1 MEKKFNYKLYK
12 AILSL
17 TQENLHISLLKFL
30 EKSYGKNRVVEHED
44 NFIYAV
50 GDIPICL
57 VAHLDTVHKQLPQQ
71 IFYDKEE
78 QVIWSPQGSGHDD
91 RAGVY
96 SIMELVKRGLR
107 PHVLFTWN
115 EEVGGIGA
123 TEAAQLLTGEGIDFC
138 IELDRRGEK
147 DSVYYDCDNPDF
159 EDFINSFGF
168 ETAIG
173 SFSDISLVCPTWG
186 CAGVNLSIGY
196 QNEHT
201 PQEILYVDWMM
212 NTIDKVEQILLS
224 KDYDKEKFKYIENKS
239 NYWSNFDWSKWGFD
253 TNSKDDEPANDLVY
267 TDYVYEKDVVCD
279 ECFNFVPGYK
289 IIQVEDKR
297 ICEECYSNL
306 YNYCYICGNIY
317 KEEECPCLTGKVEIY
332 V

>member
-159 EDFINSFGF
+159 EDYINSFGF

-173 SFSDISLVCPTWG
+173 SFSYIS
-186 CAGVNLSIGY
+186 
-196 QNEHT
+196 
-201 PQEILYVDWMM
+201 
-212 NTIDKVEQILLS
+212 
-224 KDYDKEKFKYIENKS
+224 
-239 NYWSNFDWSKWGFD
+239 
-253 TNSKDDEPANDLVY
+253 
-267 TDYVYEKDVVCD
+267 
-279 ECFNFVPGYK
+279 FV
-289 IIQVEDKR
+289 
-297 ICEECYSNL
+297 
-306 YNYCYICGNIY
+306 
-317 KEEECPCLTGKVEIY
+317 
-332 V
+332 